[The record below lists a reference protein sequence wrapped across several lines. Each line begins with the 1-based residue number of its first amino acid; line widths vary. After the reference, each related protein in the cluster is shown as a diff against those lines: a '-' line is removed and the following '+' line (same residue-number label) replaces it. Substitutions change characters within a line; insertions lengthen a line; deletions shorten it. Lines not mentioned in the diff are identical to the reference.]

1 MYKWVGLDRIDFFGV
16 DKNWYIVNNYNIMRN
31 GIHFVPRRS
40 IVSDASILPQVDWA
54 KCVHFAPCAD
64 FTGLPIFAQP
74 VVLNVSNLQYSIGPG
89 VLPCPKR
96 SIGSDVLI
104 LPRSTGAE

>member
-1 MYKWVGLDRIDFFGV
+1 MYKWVGLDRIDFLGLIKIGIF
-16 DKNWYIVNNYNIMRN
+16 VNNYNIMRN

-40 IVSDASILPQVDWA
+40 IGSGVLILPQVDWA

-74 VVLNVSNLQYSIGPG
+74 VVLNVSNLQ
-89 VLPCPKR
+89 
-96 SIGSDVLI
+96 
-104 LPRSTGAE
+104 